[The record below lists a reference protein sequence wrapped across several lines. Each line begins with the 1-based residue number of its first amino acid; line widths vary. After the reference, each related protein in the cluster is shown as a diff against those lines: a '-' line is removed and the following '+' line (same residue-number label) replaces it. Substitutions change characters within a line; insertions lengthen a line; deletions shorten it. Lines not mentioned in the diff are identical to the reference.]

1 MEGNCRSYDLHGIF
15 RQIRLEVVTVLEQ
28 CQDKLDEIE
37 DNTDGGALATGVL
50 SSVVEEEKTMG
61 RPFLRVGD
69 NDISQLHKMF
79 GSWTKVASALG
90 VSTRTLL

>member
-1 MEGNCRSYDLHGIF
+1 MF
-15 RQIRLEVVTVLEQ
+15 RQIQLEVVTVLEQ

-37 DNTDGGALATGVL
+37 EDNTDGVALATGVL

-61 RPFLRVGD
+61 RPFLRVGN

-90 VSTRTLL
+90 VSTRTLLRRRWNGHWFC